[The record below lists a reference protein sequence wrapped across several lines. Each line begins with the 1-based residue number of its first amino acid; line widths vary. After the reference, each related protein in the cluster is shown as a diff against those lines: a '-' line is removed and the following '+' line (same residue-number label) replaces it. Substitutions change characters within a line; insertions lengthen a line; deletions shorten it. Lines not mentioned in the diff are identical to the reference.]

1 MNSKSEWNQSPKEIE
16 KIRVFTGPAGIEV
29 SLVADGDRNDFR
41 VEFRKCNIDG
51 VDESRNVFDV
61 DRGTARDLNGPCAD
75 DPCFFKSGV
84 FCCHLN
90 TLLFSYIFTL
100 YLK

>member
-1 MNSKSEWNQSPKEIE
+1 MQNLSNPRLKVIE

-29 SLVADGDRNDFR
+29 SLVADGDRNDLS

-61 DRGTARDLNGPCAD
+61 DWGTARDLNGPCAD

-84 FCCHLN
+84 FCCCHLN
-90 TLLFSYIFTL
+90 TLLYSGILNL
-100 YLK
+100 YL